1 MSIQQAVDAKDW
13 EKKKKV
19 QDLQKEIDGTLF
31 LEKESCICQFLL
43 VSYLPG

>member
-13 EKKKKV
+13 KKKKKG

-31 LEKESCICQFLL
+31 
-43 VSYLPG
+43 